1 MNAVEEDPLATL
13 QAAKRM
19 LGEAGPRFVWARAA
33 THLTRQALET
43 GVDRIFRARG
53 ANGVPYA
60 PMRTQLVCLP
70 FSVDADLAR
79 RVAWTWQA
87 LSQAGHHQGY
97 EMAPSGQDLQT
108 WIRTVE
114 ELLTIRT

>member
-1 MNAVEEDPLATL
+1 MNAVEDDPVATL
-13 QAAKRM
+13 ESAKRM

-33 THLTRQALET
+33 VHLTRQALES
-43 GVDRIFRARG
+43 GVDRVFRAKG

-60 PMRTQLVCLP
+60 NMRTQLICLP
-70 FSVDADLAR
+70 FYLDPDLAR

-97 EMAPSGQDLQT
+97 EMAPSAEDLQT
-108 WIRTVE
+108 WIKTVE
-114 ELLTIRT
+114 ELLAAKT